1 MNILFKFISFS
12 HTISHRMCNIQISI
26 EQNSFCIC
34 SSPQWGL
41 YSMKMTNRHFYL
53 HKECWSHLLGG
64 DIDVIV
70 TCSNQML
77 ASVSDDPT
85 KKVQA
90 DLSFLFYNISEFQL
104 IDAHRLLLPY
114 SVSDLNELVHANLK
128 VGFVKLL
135 FV

>member
-1 MNILFKFISFS
+1 M
-12 HTISHRMCNIQISI
+12 HDHRDFVI
-26 EQNSFCIC
+26 EA
-34 SSPQWGL
+34 
-41 YSMKMTNRHFYL
+41 
-53 HKECWSHLLGG
+53 ELGG

-70 TCSNQML
+70 ICSNQML
-77 ASVSDDPT
+77 ASLSDDVT

-90 DLSFLFYNISEFQL
+90 DLSFLFYNISESQL